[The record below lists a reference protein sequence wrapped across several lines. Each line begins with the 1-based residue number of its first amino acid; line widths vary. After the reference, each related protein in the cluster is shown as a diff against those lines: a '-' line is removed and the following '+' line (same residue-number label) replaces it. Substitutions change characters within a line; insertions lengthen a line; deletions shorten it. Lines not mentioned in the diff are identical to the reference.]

1 MANIESKV
9 SEVITRGTLVRET
22 ETHVFKIDNVNLN
35 ILNKLPT
42 RMRGVILHKNGTKC
56 GDFIINNFGR
66 KVLSVNIDMNCR
78 TLLDDLL
85 AMLDELEA
93 NSITPVEEFTYVRE
107 LEEAI
112 KETPVAEA

>member
-9 SEVITRGTLVRET
+9 LEVITRGTLVRET

-35 ILNKLPT
+35 DLSKLPT
-42 RMRGVILHKNGTKC
+42 RMRGLVLHKNGTKC
-56 GDFIINNFGR
+56 GDFTINNFGR
-66 KVLSVNIDMNCR
+66 KTLSVNIDMNCR
-78 TLLDDLL
+78 TLLTDLL

-107 LEEAI
+107 LEETI

>member
-35 ILNKLPT
+35 DLSKLPT
-42 RMRGVILHKNGTKC
+42 RMRGLVLHKNGTKC
-56 GDFIINNFGR
+56 GDFTINNFGR
-66 KVLSVNIDMNCR
+66 RALSVNIDMNCR
-78 TLLDDLL
+78 TLLVDLL

-93 NSITPVEEFTYVRE
+93 NSITPVEEFTYVRA
-107 LEEAI
+107 LEETI
-112 KETPVAEA
+112 KENPVAEA

>member
-78 TLLDDLL
+78 TLLGDLL

-93 NSITPVEEFTYVRE
+93 NSITPVEEFTY
-107 LEEAI
+107 I
-112 KETPVAEA
+112 KAAATTES